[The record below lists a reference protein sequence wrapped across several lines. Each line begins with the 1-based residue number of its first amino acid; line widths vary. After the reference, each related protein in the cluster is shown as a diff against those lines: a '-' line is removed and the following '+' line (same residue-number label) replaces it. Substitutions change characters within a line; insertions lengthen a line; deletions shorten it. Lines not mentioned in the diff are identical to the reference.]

1 MAPRTRAKT
10 GRKSSRHPKQVKQN
24 AGLLST
30 GELDTTPTSRPF
42 QSPLKDVRSE
52 QAHSIHQP
60 NSHGAPQPPKAQPPE
75 DFDDGL
81 DDMDLINLDSLP
93 QDMVPDSH
101 ERSFAWSEAGSATR
115 RSSPVRDEETPQDI
129 WQFGDEESLRTFSSA
144 KSGKSK
150 LPDTVPIPAGSNEE
164 SQDVQQQAE
173 NQRRVDFS
181 ETASTVHRSSPCGVD
196 LEETLKH
203 IWEFQDSSS
212 MPALS
217 TVIPSESNL
226 EETVPF
232 PAHSPAAHLPAD
244 EIYDATPP
252 TSLQKHSMSKK
263 DQSDISAPP
272 RPVLGDPT
280 PPLTT
285 RRSDAIDLTVP
296 TAGIPVQNDVYAVFK
311 EFKDMKHAKLSMVSN
326 GISEKMEHPQEN
338 PVQYACLSPMAEASK
353 SSIAPQNIDTSAEAV
368 ASPTG
373 GKLNKRKQRP
383 KATLSFDEV
392 TQKIKDAPVQQKQSA
407 PIRMPIVNAMRAS
420 AQPSSSP
427 VVVSRK
433 RQPKAQIQRLP
444 KKRKAA
450 TDKNIE
456 REIHPVRSEKAERP
470 STPLPHVR
478 SSTTRQKQAEQVE
491 KPKLTSTER
500 TGSTKMDA
508 SLHTVLISSSDED
521 SVFSPVGM
529 TVSTPQEMSVSRTMP
544 LPGQVGQTR
553 SKVPGACN
561 GKKEVNQPIAVT
573 EDATPLDELSTK
585 TRHQQNDDSRHERVP
600 LSTRDTNMHSERFP
614 SAEVKPLQHARQI
627 GKPLESK
634 VALAKSSKQQRPDGR
649 QTSRNYSISQ
659 QGSPVPLHED
669 NKGLKLLESGDVDD
683 DTGTSDIELPGIRQ
697 RKSKYI
703 RGIDSTLSCN
713 SSAVGPQRKML
724 EARGDKYRDVLPQ
737 QDDRRLS
744 SASGVDESET
754 LRPTLRPQ
762 REVSFLSRAERSLH
776 DQLLASLQV
785 QNDTN
790 ACGDRNSDETQSS
803 HEEECQPKASPKKT
817 YSGIAGHLHEIV
829 DVSCPVV

>member
-1 MAPRTRAKT
+1 MAPRTRART
-10 GRKSSRHPKQVKQN
+10 GCKSSRQPKQIKQN
-24 AGLLST
+24 AGPLAT

-60 NSHGAPQPPKAQPPE
+60 RSHVAPQPPKAQPPE
-75 DFDDGL
+75 EFDDGL

-93 QDMVPDSH
+93 QEMVSDSH
-101 ERSFAWSEAGSATR
+101 DRSFAWSEAGSATR

-129 WQFGDEESLRTFSSA
+129 WQFGDEESLPTFSSA

-150 LPDTVPIPAGSNEE
+150 LPDTVPIPADSNGE
-164 SQDVQQQAE
+164 SQDTQQRAE
-173 NQRRVDFS
+173 TQRRVDFS

-196 LEETLKH
+196 MEEALKH

-217 TVIPSESNL
+217 TVIPSEGNL
-226 EETVPF
+226 DDTVPF
-232 PAHSPAAHLPAD
+232 SAHSPAAHLPAD

-252 TSLQKHSMSKK
+252 TSLQKQNMGKK
-263 DQSDISAPP
+263 GQSDISAPP
-272 RPVLGDPT
+272 RPVLTDPT

-285 RRSDAIDLTVP
+285 RRSDAIDFTVSN
-296 TAGIPVQNDVYAVFK
+296 TGNPVQNDVYAAFK
-311 EFKDMKHAKLSMVSN
+311 EFKHMKHAKLSMVPN
-326 GISEKMEHPQEN
+326 DISGKMEHSQEDL
-338 PVQYACLSPMAEASK
+338 VQHARLSPKAQASK
-353 SSIAPQNIDTSAEAV
+353 GSITPLSIDTSAEAV
-368 ASPTG
+368 ASATR
-373 GKLNKRKQRP
+373 GKASKRKQRP
-383 KATLSFDEV
+383 KVALSFDEA
-392 TQKIKDAPVQQKQSA
+392 TQKIKDAPVQPKQSA

-433 RQPKAQIQRLP
+433 RQRKAQIQRPP

-450 TDKNIE
+450 ADRKVE

-470 STPLPHVR
+470 LTPLPHIR

-500 TGSTKMDA
+500 TGSIKKDA
-508 SLHTVLISSSDED
+508 IQHTVLISSSDED

-529 TVSTPQEMSVSRTMP
+529 TMSTPQELSVSRMMP
-544 LPGQVGQTR
+544 LPEQVGQTR
-553 SKVPGACN
+553 SKAPGSSN
-561 GKKEVNQPIAVT
+561 GKKDVSQPIAVA
-573 EDATPLDELSTK
+573 EDVEPLDELSTK
-585 TRHQQNDDSRHERVP
+585 TGHLQNDDPCHERAP
-600 LSTRDTNMHSERFP
+600 LNSRDANMQSERFS
-614 SAEVKPLQHARQI
+614 SAEVNPVQQARQV

-634 VALAKSSKQQRPDGR
+634 IALVKSLKQHRHEGR
-649 QTSRNYSISQ
+649 QISRNYSISQ

-669 NKGLKLLESGDVDD
+669 NKGLKLLESDDVDD

-703 RGIDSTLSCN
+703 RGINSTLSCT
-713 SSAVGPQRKML
+713 SSAVGSQRKML
-724 EARGDKYRDVLPQ
+724 EPRGDKYRDVLPQ

-744 SASGVDESET
+744 SAPGVGESET

-785 QNDTN
+785 QDDTN
-790 ACGDRNSDETQSS
+790 ACGDRNSGETKSS
-803 HEEECQPKASPKKT
+803 NEEECQPKGSPKKT
-817 YSGIAGHLHEIV
+817 YSGVAGHLHEIV